1 MAGPA
6 MRRLGRG
13 GTIQGAGALQQK
25 QESIDMAVVW
35 LIALAAAIEAA
46 TGLALIVSP
55 QAVFHLLLGAD
66 LAGAGIAV
74 GRVAGA
80 ALLSFGLVC
89 WMSRRSLDKSPAL
102 VGLLT
107 YNLLV
112 AAYLICLRFG
122 GEFAGI
128 LLSPTIVLHAVFSL
142 LLAYA
147 CFDDRRAKRQRNEM
161 ER

>member
-1 MAGPA
+1 
-6 MRRLGRG
+6 
-13 GTIQGAGALQQK
+13 
-25 QESIDMAVVW
+25 MAVVW
-35 LIALAAAIEAA
+35 LLSLAAAIEAA

-55 QAVFHLLLGAD
+55 QAVSHLLLGAD

-80 ALLSFGLVC
+80 GLLSFGLVC
-89 WMSRRSLDKSPAL
+89 WISGRSLDKSPAL

-112 AAYLICLRFG
+112 AAYLIYLQFG

-128 LLSPTIVLHAVFSL
+128 LLSPTIALHAVFSL

-147 CFDDRRAKRQRNEM
+147 CFDDRRVKRQRNEM